1 MRLGE
6 LTQRIEHALL
16 IAELI
21 DDVVRGRRAAGVVVG
36 TSGRWS
42 APRSALSVDHQVA
55 GHGEEPWS
63 EVLWSFQPV
72 AVTPGPQQHV
82 LNEFLGGAGV
92 AEGPTAV
99 PEQRATELCVQG
111 PQHHLVVVGVESHR
125 RHRVPPSCAGDRS
138 LRRLASSTEQDTQPW
153 AERFTA
159 QVNHSA
165 DACVLGD
172 DGQMPDHNSI
182 GGTMGFSPRSILARR
197 RTRIAV
203 GVLTVA
209 TIGLGATV
217 AGANDRNGPAVHIE
231 VFAPEHGDI
240 AGIEGRGWF
249 VDLQLR
255 FKSRTLAQ
263 SGFSGLQLTGPA
275 GHNNVPPFPG
285 TFSTGRDDR
294 LPGLVV
300 LVSTTNSNRP
310 GFSGPGT
317 NLANLF
323 NVTGVTH
330 RNGEEVD
337 LWDTWIVGAD
347 IAGRDV
353 DATLTVAVVGD
364 LNGDGILND
373 APNVVT
379 DQNGDGVVNAADLK
393 ALGVSSDVVTVPFRI
408 SGAPA

>member
-21 DDVVRGRRAAGVVVG
+21 DDVVRGRRAAGVVVRTG
-36 TSGRWS
+36 GRWS
-42 APRSALSVDHQVA
+42 ASGSTLSVDHQVA
-55 GHGEEPWS
+55 GHGEEPRS
-63 EVLWSFQPV
+63 EVLRSFQPV

-82 LNEFLGGAGV
+82 LNEFHGGTGV

-99 PEQRATELCVQG
+99 PEQWATELRVQG
-111 PQHHLVVVGVESHR
+111 AQHHLVVVGVESHR
-125 RHRVPPSCAGDRS
+125 RQRVPPSCV
-138 LRRLASSTEQDTQPW
+138 ASSTEQDTQSW
-153 AERFTA
+153 AKSFTA

-165 DACVLGD
+165 DACVLGP
-172 DGQMPDHNSI
+172 DGHVPDHDSI

-217 AGANDRNGPAVHIE
+217 AGANDRNGPAVDIE
-231 VFAPEHGDI
+231 VFAPEHGDM

-294 LPGLVV
+294 MPGLVV

-330 RNGEEVD
+330 RDSDEVD